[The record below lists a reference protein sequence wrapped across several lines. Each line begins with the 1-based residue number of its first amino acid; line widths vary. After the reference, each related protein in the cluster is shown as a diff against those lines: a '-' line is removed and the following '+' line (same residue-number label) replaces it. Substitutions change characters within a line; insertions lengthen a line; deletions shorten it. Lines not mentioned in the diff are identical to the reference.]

1 MKIAFVRTASNI
13 LRYGGYNIQEIG
25 LAKALMP
32 YGVST
37 DVYAR
42 FSNIDDITEVACDEN
57 GNKVMVHPLKG
68 MQIWHELMYYPTL
81 KEDLP
86 NGSYDM
92 VQLLD
97 DSQIYCGKA
106 CIEAFREK

>member
-42 FSNIDDITEVACDEN
+42 FSNIDVITEIAQDES
-57 GNKVMVHPLKG
+57 GNKVVVHPLSR
-68 MQIWHELMYYPTL
+68 HEGGV
-81 KEDLP
+81 LP
-86 NGSYDM
+86 H
-92 VQLLD
+92 VQFHPFLQRHVGHRGPDGAGVCRRL
-97 DSQIYCGKA
+97 
-106 CIEAFREK
+106 

>member
-13 LRYGGYNIQEIG
+13 LKYGGYNIQEIG

-42 FSNIDDITEVACDEN
+42 FSNIESVTEVANDGK
-57 GNKVMVHPLKG
+57 GNRVVVRPLKVNRYG
-68 MQIWHELMYYPTL
+68 M
-81 KEDLP
+81 
-86 NGSYDM
+86 N
-92 VQLLD
+92 
-97 DSQIYCGKA
+97 
-106 CIEAFREK
+106 

>member
-42 FSNIDDITEVACDEN
+42 FSNIDVITEKSINALWRLNRCLCSIFQ
-57 GNKVMVHPLKG
+57 H
-68 MQIWHELMYYPTL
+68 
-81 KEDLP
+81 
-86 NGSYDM
+86 
-92 VQLLD
+92 
-97 DSQIYCGKA
+97 
-106 CIEAFREK
+106 